1 MAHYDERLHGF
12 EDRLRRD
19 EPEHAGAPERHA
31 SRSFRPGPTT
41 WLWLAVGVVGLL
53 TGIFIGHGLLIAM
66 RPGGGRNGGTASRP
80 AAEQAAGR
88 RTTAPLSRP
97 PQRRRATRG
106 PVGAV
111 CRSDRATLGF
121 GPTTRAV

>member
-1 MAHYDERLHGF
+1 MAHYDEPLHGF

-53 TGIFIGHGLLIAM
+53 TGIFIGHGLLIA
-66 RPGGGRNGGTASRP
+66 
-80 AAEQAAGR
+80 AGLVV
-88 RTTAPLSRP
+88 AGMAGQLLD
-97 PQRRRATRG
+97 PQRSRRRG
-106 PVGAV
+106 GVP
-111 CRSDRATLGF
+111 RPR
-121 GPTTRAV
+121 